1 MARIYRNNLI
11 FLQINIKNKTFK
23 TLSIAHGKHFTT
35 EMSKIDNKLKKH
47 NKYKQNI
54 YMQYMVK
61 NGRYN
66 MHNTNA
72 VTHITKH
79 TLCCT
84 HIAHQMT

>member
-1 MARIYRNNLI
+1 MTADRYVTI
-11 FLQINIKNKTFK
+11 T
-23 TLSIAHGKHFTT
+23 H
-35 EMSKIDNKLKKH
+35 DNKLKKTI
-47 NKYKQNI
+47 NKRNI

-72 VTHITKH
+72 MTHITKH
-79 TLCCT
+79 TLRCT